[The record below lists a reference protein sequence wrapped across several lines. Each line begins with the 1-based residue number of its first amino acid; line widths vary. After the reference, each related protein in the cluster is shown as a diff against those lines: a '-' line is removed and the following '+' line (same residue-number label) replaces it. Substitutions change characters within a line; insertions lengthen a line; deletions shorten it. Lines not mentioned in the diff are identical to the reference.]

1 MDADG
6 NPWFAGDRNSAW
18 DGASGRQA
26 MMWKLSKADGSVI
39 ATFDLNE
46 SGIGG
51 LGVASAGDGRMFFV
65 TPKVS

>member
-1 MDADG
+1 
-6 NPWFAGDRNSAW
+6 
-18 DGASGRQA
+18 
-26 MMWKLSKADGSVI
+26 MWKLSKADGSVI